1 MQDPKATLPWKILL
15 IEDDSVTRLLFKKHL
30 QLAGYEVTVAKN
42 GEEGLQ
48 QAMQIHPDLIIS
60 DWMMPLMDG
69 VEVCRQVKASANLA
83 NTFFILL
90 TSREAIA
97 DRVAGLDAGADDF
110 LNKPVAH
117 TELLARVRAALRLY
131 RSQQELS
138 QANQQLK
145 LTLKDLQRTQ
155 AQLIHSEK
163 MSAMGQMVAG
173 VAHEINNPIGII
185 EGNLSHA
192 KNYLTDLQGLIQL
205 YEKYYPNHP
214 QEIADYL
221 QTIDW
226 DFVNED
232 FPKIIESMSAG
243 ASRIH
248 NLVLSLRNFSRLD
261 EAELKRVDLHEGLD
275 STLVMLNHRLEASRV
290 NPGIEVI
297 KKYGNLPKVE
307 CYPKQLNQV
316 FLNLLNN
323 AIDALEEKRKQEK
336 ISDKTNR
343 LATQNY
349 VPEFSSA
356 KNNCCAIARG
366 YQDSPRQKVRSYQLE
381 IPTQTQ
387 AVPCITIQ
395 TEVISTKQQQILDK
409 VVIRIA
415 DNGTGI
421 TESVQKRMFDPFFST
436 KDVGKGTGLGLSI
449 SYQLIVQRHGGQIQ
463 CISEPGVG
471 CEFVIEIPICQT
483 LEAKHSKVLPYF
495 ENGC

>member
-1 MQDPKATLPWKILL
+1 MQDPQATLPSKILL

-48 QAMQIHPDLIIS
+48 QAMQFNPALIIC

-69 VEVCRQVKASANLA
+69 VEVCRQVKASAKLA
-83 NTFFILL
+83 KTFFILL

-110 LNKPVAH
+110 LNKPVAL

-138 QANQQLK
+138 ETNQQLK

-155 AQLIHSEK
+155 AQLVHSEK
-163 MSAMGQMVAG
+163 MSSMGQMVAG

-192 KNYLTDLQGLIQL
+192 KNYFGDLQGLMEL
-205 YEKYYPNHP
+205 YQKYYPNHP
-214 QEIADYL
+214 KEIADYL
-221 QTIDW
+221 KTIDW
-226 DFVNED
+226 EFVRED
-232 FPKIIESMSAG
+232 FPKILESMETG

-248 NLVLSLRNFSRLD
+248 NMVLSLRNFSRLD
-261 EAELKRVDLHEGLD
+261 EAELKLVDVHEGID
-275 STLVMLNHRLEASRV
+275 NTIMMLHHRLQASKG
-290 NPGIEVI
+290 NFGIEVI

-307 CYPKQLNQV
+307 CFPKQLNQV
-316 FLNLLNN
+316 FLNILNN
-323 AIDALEEKRKQEK
+323 AIDALEEKRLQEQTR
-336 ISDKTNR
+336 SQNNR
-343 LATQNY
+343 WATQNY
-349 VPEFSSA
+349 LQHFYLTQNPCCSVAGECQGSA
-356 KNNCCAIARG
+356 GSKLEIYN
-366 YQDSPRQKVRSYQLE
+366 LE

-387 AVPCITIQ
+387 EVPCIIIQ
-395 TEVISTKQQQILDK
+395 TEIISSQRQQIIEGQPTTDK
-409 VVIRIA
+409 LVMRIT

-421 TESVQKRMFDPFFST
+421 TESVQKRMFDPFFTT
-436 KDVGKGTGLGLSI
+436 KQVGKGTGLGLSI
-449 SYQLIVQRHGGQIQ
+449 SYQIVVQRHGGQLQ

-471 CEFVIEIPICQT
+471 TEFVIEIPISQT
-483 LEAKHSKVLPYF
+483 LESKQF
-495 ENGC
+495 